1 MNEILI
7 PFPCSIT
14 ENINE
19 NLSNANVILFPS
31 FYILNQVLRIHKVFF
46 FFWEYTRKALLSSHT
61 ICCEFQGA
69 HFLHL
74 TSMKFRTC
82 GFHNQPRGGGR
93 CGCHQQSRCLQIKTC
108 RVDFISLEESWR
120 KWWKDSFKKCNFID
134 AVMAQ
139 KLMLW
144 GKL

>member
-1 MNEILI
+1 MNEVLI

-31 FYILNQVLRIHKVFF
+31 FYILNQVLRICKVFFF

-61 ICCEFQGA
+61 IFCEFQGA
-69 HFLHL
+69 HFLRL
-74 TSMKFRTC
+74 TSVRFRTC

-93 CGCHQQSRCLQIKTC
+93 CGCHWQSGCLQNNTC
-108 RVDFISLEESWR
+108 RVHSISLEES
-120 KWWKDSFKKCNFID
+120 
-134 AVMAQ
+134 
-139 KLMLW
+139 
-144 GKL
+144 